1 MYFRFLRWRKVS
13 CQGTGLC
20 FKAGPCPVSLFSRN
34 GGLSCPMIEYGALS
48 CFFILSLSLSF
59 FVDIHVVVYNMEVSK
74 NVDTP
79 KSSIL

>member
-1 MYFRFLRWRKVS
+1 M
-13 CQGTGLC
+13 
-20 FKAGPCPVSLFSRN
+20 SLFSRN

>member
-1 MYFRFLRWRKVS
+1 
-13 CQGTGLC
+13 
-20 FKAGPCPVSLFSRN
+20 
-34 GGLSCPMIEYGALS
+34 MIEYGALS